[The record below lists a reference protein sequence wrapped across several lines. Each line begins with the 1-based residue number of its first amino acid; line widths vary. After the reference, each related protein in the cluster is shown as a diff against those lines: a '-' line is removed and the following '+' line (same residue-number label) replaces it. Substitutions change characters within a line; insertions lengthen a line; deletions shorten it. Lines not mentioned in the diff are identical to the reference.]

1 MDLTPEIAK
10 MILKPLRESGIP
22 PKFGLEFFSTGF
34 ETVLSSLY
42 ESYLDD
48 IILKKGS
55 SFKFIS
61 ASFGGG
67 KTHFTYQFRE
77 KAWEKNY
84 ATCHVTLDQN
94 STQFHK
100 LLSIFQEIVQKVQS
114 PLSDEEKILIY
125 GETKKPEE
133 LGLPNLIKKWFFF
146 KQNEFKNIHGEEWQQ
161 KLKNYI
167 QEIGRDF
174 DNIHFGRVIRNMFES
189 LFNDDLDSFDDL
201 TLWLQH
207 GEISGGIDKKFGI
220 KKPAESET
228 FRMIKSLSKLLTDYM
243 GYSGLVIF
251 FDEGERQ
258 ALRSKD
264 KNTQVANLR
273 QVIDQCG
280 DQSMPSILFMYTVPD
295 ENEFLQPKGQAYD
308 AIKQRLQK
316 HFSQEHPL
324 FPNISL
330 EKLLSDDDE
339 EVIDDLF
346 MIGKKLSKL
355 YEIAYT
361 AKFPES
367 LDISIRNVATNARRQ
382 RYGEVSFRRLFIQSV
397 CEGLD
402 LLSNGIEPEITPS
415 IAESLV
421 RNEGK
426 KISESEDQLQ

>member
-1 MDLTPEIAK
+1 MEITTEIAK

-22 PKFGLEFFSTGF
+22 PKFGLEFFSSGF
-34 ETVLSSLY
+34 EVVLSSLE

-48 IILKKGS
+48 IIMKKGS

-84 ATCHVTLDQN
+84 ATCHVPLDYQN
-94 STQFHK
+94 TQFHK
-100 LLSIFQEIVQKVQS
+100 LLSVFQAIIKNVQS
-114 PLSDEEKILIY
+114 PLTDEEKILIY

-133 LGLPNLIKKWFFF
+133 LGLPNLIKKWFHL
-146 KQNEFKNIHGEEWQQ
+146 KQQEFKNIHGENWEQN
-161 KLKNYI
+161 LKQYSR
-167 QEIGRDF
+167 EIGRDF
-174 DNIHFGRVIRNMFES
+174 ENIHFGRVVRNMFEC
-189 LFNDDLDSFDDL
+189 LFNDDLDSFEDL
-201 TLWLQH
+201 SLWFD
-207 GEISGGIDKKFGI
+207 GEISGGVDKKFGI
-220 KKPAESET
+220 KKPVESET
-228 FRMIKSLSKLLTDYM
+228 FRMIKSLSKLLTDLM
-243 GYSGLVIF
+243 GYSGLIIF

-264 KNTQVANLR
+264 KDIQVANLR

-295 ENEFLQPKGQAYD
+295 ENEFLQSKGHAYD

-330 EKLLSDDDE
+330 ERLLSDDDD
-339 EVIDDLF
+339 EVIDNLLD
-346 MIGKKLSKL
+346 IGKKLSKL
-355 YEIAYT
+355 YEIGYN
-361 AKFPES
+361 AKFPGS
-367 LDISIRNVATNARRQ
+367 LDSSIRNIASSARKQ

-402 LLSNGIEPEITPS
+402 LLSNGTENEISSTV
-415 IAESLV
+415 ADSLV

-426 KISESEDQLQ
+426 QISESEEI